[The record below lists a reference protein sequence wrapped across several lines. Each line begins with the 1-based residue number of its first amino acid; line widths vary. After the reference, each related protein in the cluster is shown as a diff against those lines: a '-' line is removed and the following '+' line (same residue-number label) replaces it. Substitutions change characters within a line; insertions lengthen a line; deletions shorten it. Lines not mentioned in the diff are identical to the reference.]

1 MKGLRKKSI
10 DMLCGFGK
18 FGLGKS
24 ITLGM
29 YDFEVPAKLM
39 SGGSQDDNSVDKKN
53 NKNRQMQASIVFNKS
68 KKL

>member
-24 ITLGM
+24 ITLGVDIFLQLLM
-29 YDFEVPAKLM
+29 TYVYQRMNLEVK
-39 SGGSQDDNSVDKKN
+39 
-53 NKNRQMQASIVFNKS
+53 
-68 KKL
+68 

>member
-1 MKGLRKKSI
+1 MKDLRKKSI

-29 YDFEVPAKLM
+29 YAFEVPAKLM
-39 SGGSQDDNSVDKKN
+39 SDVSRDDDSFDKENS
-53 NKNRQMQASIVFNKS
+53 KS
-68 KKL
+68 K